1 MSRSEAPGSSVG
13 LLEQLEV
20 RVLWLRA
27 PVPLAGT
34 VTAPGWRERT
44 ATALLALRSCTSA
57 SPGSLSAPNL
67 KVLGFEMQLG
77 FGARGVAVPLADR
90 GVLTPAV
97 LCQPHL
103 VLPYPLLAVQ
113 EPASITSAGVLP
125 GQTKCFAAC
134 WSAQVKL
141 FSLECK
147 WENGFK
153 SEKHLNL
160 KCPVMGAS

>member
-20 RVLWLRA
+20 RVPWLRA
-27 PVPLAGT
+27 PVPLAGM

-44 ATALLALRSCTSA
+44 ATALLA
-57 SPGSLSAPNL
+57 
-67 KVLGFEMQLG
+67 
-77 FGARGVAVPLADR
+77 
-90 GVLTPAV
+90 
-97 LCQPHL
+97 
-103 VLPYPLLAVQ
+103 VQ
-113 EPASITSAGVLP
+113 EPASVTSAGVLP